1 MQYGALEQM
10 LINSIKEVS
19 VKLGY
24 EKEPI
29 HFYYPLHALANILRI
44 PEDSDREIRAA
55 VEDFKEEVRERLG
68 DVKVTRSGQRFC
80 FEIPPKGVEYVHD
93 HVEDNGFLKEFI
105 ETIENPRV
113 TLENILEVF
122 QKFTK
127 GKVIC
132 LKSGEEEYDYTV
144 FFEDSSVDNYRYYI
158 KFHEDY
164 AIYHRF
170 LSEDAA
176 DMGI

>member
-1 MQYGALEQM
+1 MQYGVLEQM

-29 HFYYPLHALANILRI
+29 HFYYPLRALANILRT
-44 PEDSDREIRAA
+44 PEDSEGEMRAA
-55 VEDFKEEVRERLG
+55 VEDFKEEVKERLG
-68 DVKVTRSGQRFC
+68 DVRVTRSGQRFC
-80 FEIPPKGVEYVHD
+80 FEIPSKGVEYVHD
-93 HVEDNGFLKEFI
+93 HAEDNGFLKEFI
-105 ETIENPRV
+105 AAIESPGV
-113 TLENILEVF
+113 TLDEILEVF

-132 LKSGEEEYDYTV
+132 VKSQEEEYDYIV

-158 KFHEDY
+158 KFHENH

-170 LSEDAA
+170 LCEDAA